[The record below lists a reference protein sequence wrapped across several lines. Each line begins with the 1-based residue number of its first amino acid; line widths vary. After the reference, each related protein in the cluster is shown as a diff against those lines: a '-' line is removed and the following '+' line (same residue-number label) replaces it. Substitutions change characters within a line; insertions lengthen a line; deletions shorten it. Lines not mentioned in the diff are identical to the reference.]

1 MDKRLEMTF
10 ACFERELEARDG
22 MLVKHVQPPSVT
34 RLTGE
39 SSRALTEGI
48 EKFRGRVLSDV
59 LLPIKHRTYIL
70 YVLEGHIPYPTFS
83 VSEATEWDGDDL
95 ASLFTQMYLSTEGTA
110 LPVGV
115 GSAFASDKRRDTAV
129 IKENGKAV
137 GMARVAFR
145 GERYGR
151 INTVIVSPEHR
162 GKGLARSLV
171 GALAS
176 SLLSEGL
183 IPTVL
188 ADRSNQ
194 AANALYVSLGFKA
207 RGELYEYILTPD
219 FSENPLIMN
228 TLS

>member
-10 ACFERELEARDG
+10 ACFEQELEARDG

-70 YVLEGHIPYPTFS
+70 YVSEGHVPYPAFS

-95 ASLFTQMYLSTEGTA
+95 ASLFAQMYLSTEGTA
-110 LPVGV
+110 LPIGV
-115 GSAFASDKRRDTAV
+115 ASAFASGEGRDTAV

-151 INTVIVSPEHR
+151 
-162 GKGLARSLV
+162 
-171 GALAS
+171 
-176 SLLSEGL
+176 
-183 IPTVL
+183 
-188 ADRSNQ
+188 
-194 AANALYVSLGFKA
+194 NAKTSHPCT
-207 RGELYEYILTPD
+207 R
-219 FSENPLIMN
+219 
-228 TLS
+228 